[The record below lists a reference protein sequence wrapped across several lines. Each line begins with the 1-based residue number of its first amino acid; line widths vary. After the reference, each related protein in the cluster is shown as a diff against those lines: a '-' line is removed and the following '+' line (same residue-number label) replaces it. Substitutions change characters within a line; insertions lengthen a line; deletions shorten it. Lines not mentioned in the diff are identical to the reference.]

1 MPFSPPSINPKI
13 LLRFVYDETL
23 PSSKNNSKLVN
34 NLNTIMDIKNMIA
47 REKIIIMVALI
58 DIYFD
63 IKKDKST

>member
-1 MPFSPPSINPKI
+1 
-13 LLRFVYDETL
+13 
-23 PSSKNNSKLVN
+23 
-34 NLNTIMDIKNMIA
+34 MDIKNMIA

>member
-1 MPFSPPSINPKI
+1 MPFIPPSINPKI
-13 LLRFVYDETL
+13 LLRFVYDEIL